1 MRVRRTLQVAVAVA
15 ALVSPLAAFAEP
27 TGSVTTAPVVQ
38 QAPALA
44 LPVLVALAIALIGV
58 GTYCIRTRSAG
69 AVAGF
74 ALVVGLSVLA
84 ALSYATIGVLIQ
96 GADCD
101 MQTMHTFTGG
111 SPLASACANPIRIVA
126 ITCESTDVV
135 APNRELCF
143 VDEILLNGQSCA
155 LECVG

>member
-1 MRVRRTLQVAVAVA
+1 MKLRRTLQVAVAVA

-58 GTYCIRTRSAG
+58 GTYCLRTRSAG

-101 MQTMHTFTGG
+101 MQTIAVETDYRAVTPSLRADEDHLKQAVVNLMAYAAAYTEDPARMIIRAG
-111 SPLASACANPIRIVA
+111 SSV
-126 ITCESTDVV
+126 
-135 APNRELCF
+135 
-143 VDEILLNGQSCA
+143 
-155 LECVG
+155 